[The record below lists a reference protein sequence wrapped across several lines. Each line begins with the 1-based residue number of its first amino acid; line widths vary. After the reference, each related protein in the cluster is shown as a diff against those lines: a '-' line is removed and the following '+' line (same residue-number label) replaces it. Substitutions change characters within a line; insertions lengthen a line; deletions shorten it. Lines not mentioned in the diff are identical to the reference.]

1 MNFPIFGNCSPDDGC
16 SSVYRFVL
24 YFYTKGSF
32 LKKILLLAILFSTF
46 LLSKDTLNPFLDQQM
61 KVEAQLLEQN
71 LTKEERATIQKKQ
84 HSEYQHFFME
94 YAANKKDNLAI
105 SNPYRMEISRLKIRI
120 SNNRQRG
127 YKSAVLRD
135 KALLHEYMMRNMFRD
150 ILNEVLRST
159 ENKSKDFYED
169 KVDEILI
176 KYFSEYKPL
185 KMELYKE
192 FTDTNKTGSI
202 PQTIRETVKRIF
214 LLEAVSRTFSAEL
227 VENRL
232 NIYRAARLSEVK
244 LFALA
249 SVVNES
255 SLGQML
261 NPYLAPLNLDSS
273 KLTVII
279 AIIALILIIQKII
292 YLIMNLILKHYHVK
306 EEDMEYIHSH
316 ITKLFNIIASLF
328 IIQVILVVFFGVDTK
343 SILISKFFAVL
354 YIILFTM
361 LIYRSSNF
369 LVHLRIDRIQS
380 YKYLKK
386 EVVNLVIKT
395 GNVLIIMLAFIL
407 ILYILGVNLTAVLS
421 GLGIGGFAVAFAA
434 KDSIAN
440 IFGSISILA
449 GDLFEQGD
457 WIEIDNMDGTV
468 VEIGLRATTIR
479 TFDNALISI
488 PNFKLVN
495 EGIKNWSR
503 RSIGRRIKM
512 IIGVTYESDF
522 ENIKKA
528 IEEIRTMLREHPGIA
543 NERTQFQSFYRQ
555 PKLISAEDFKGVK
568 RTTLVYMDEFADSS
582 INILIYCFSRSVVW
596 QEWLSVKEDV
606 MYKVAEILKKYDLD
620 FAYPAMTVH
629 LAKEQGKDEEKKEQV
644 VQHGF

>member
-1 MNFPIFGNCSPDDGC
+1 M
-16 SSVYRFVL
+16 
-24 YFYTKGSF
+24 
-32 LKKILLLAILFSTF
+32 KKILLLAILFSTF